1 MVLDRLRR
9 LLFVILFIRCRGL
22 ARWAMTIVSIVT
34 TNFLCRLTIKPIVT
48 LALFMIPALLESCRV
63 LLLGLSIRLKL
74 SRKYLMTP
82 HERRPCPLTIR
93 LAQDLKIRNMAER
106 TIDAYTYHAGKFA
119 DFINKPLDCVTP
131 EDVRSFQLHLIEER
145 KLAYSS
151 FNQAVCA
158 LRFLYTHTI
167 RVPWPVTMVPF
178 GKRPKTLPVVLG
190 RQEVDDLLRC
200 TKNLKQRTFLTTL
213 YATGMRF
220 SEAANLHIN
229 DIDSKR
235 MQIRITHGKG
245 SKQRQVPLSPRLLS
259 ELRVYWKQY
268 KPTSLLFPGK
278 VADKIYCD
286 TTIQLA
292 IKDSAKAANISKNIS
307 PHTLRHSYATGLL
320 EAGVDLLTISRL
332 LGHASFSTT
341 MVYLHCR
348 REHLISA
355 PSPLD
360 WLPVKQL
367 PTYQPP
373 AENVQPSQDKQSPP
387 HQPPE
392 NQQPPS

>member
-1 MVLDRLRR
+1 
-9 LLFVILFIRCRGL
+9 
-22 ARWAMTIVSIVT
+22 
-34 TNFLCRLTIKPIVT
+34 
-48 LALFMIPALLESCRV
+48 
-63 LLLGLSIRLKL
+63 
-74 SRKYLMTP
+74 MTP
-82 HERRPCPLTIR
+82 YQRRPGPLTVR
-93 LAQDLKIRNMAER
+93 LAEDMRIRNLSPR
-106 TIDAYTYHAGKFA
+106 TIDAYTFHAERFA
-119 DFINKPLDCVTP
+119 DFIEKPLDRATA
-131 EDVRSFQLHLIEER
+131 EDVRSFQLHLIDTK

-190 RQEVDDLLRC
+190 RQEVNELLQC

-220 SEAANLHIN
+220 SEAANLRVV

-235 MQIRITHGKG
+235 MQIRITNGKG
-245 SKQRQVPLSPRLLS
+245 AKHRQVPLSPRLLD
-259 ELRVYWKQY
+259 ELRSYWRQY
-268 KPTSLLFPGK
+268 KPQSLLFQGNS
-278 VADKIYCD
+278 ADKTYAD
-286 TTIQLA
+286 TTIQKA
-292 IKDSAKAANISKNIS
+292 IKAAALAANIHKNVT

-320 EAGVDLLTISRL
+320 EAGVDLLTISKL
-332 LGHASFSTT
+332 LGHASFATT
-341 MVYLHCR
+341 MIYLHCR
-348 REHLISA
+348 QEHLGSA

-360 WLPVKQL
+360 WLPVQQL

-373 AENVQPSQDKQSPP
+373 AN
-387 HQPPE
+387 

>member
-1 MVLDRLRR
+1 
-9 LLFVILFIRCRGL
+9 
-22 ARWAMTIVSIVT
+22 
-34 TNFLCRLTIKPIVT
+34 
-48 LALFMIPALLESCRV
+48 
-63 LLLGLSIRLKL
+63 
-74 SRKYLMTP
+74 
-82 HERRPCPLTIR
+82 
-93 LAQDLKIRNMAER
+93 
-106 TIDAYTYHAGKFA
+106 
-119 DFINKPLDCVTP
+119 
-131 EDVRSFQLHLIEER
+131 
-145 KLAYSS
+145 
-151 FNQAVCA
+151 
-158 LRFLYTHTI
+158 
-167 RVPWPVTMVPF
+167 
-178 GKRPKTLPVVLG
+178 
-190 RQEVDDLLRC
+190 
-200 TKNLKQRTFLTTL
+200 
-213 YATGMRF
+213 MRF
-220 SEAANLHIN
+220 SEAANLRLT

-259 ELRVYWKQY
+259 ELREYWKQY

-286 TTIQLA
+286 TSIQKA
-292 IKDSAKAANISKNIS
+292 MKESAKLANFSKNIS

-348 REHLISA
+348 REHLISE

-373 AENVQPSQDKQSPP
+373 AENVQPLQDKQSPL

>member
-1 MVLDRLRR
+1 
-9 LLFVILFIRCRGL
+9 
-22 ARWAMTIVSIVT
+22 
-34 TNFLCRLTIKPIVT
+34 
-48 LALFMIPALLESCRV
+48 
-63 LLLGLSIRLKL
+63 
-74 SRKYLMTP
+74 MTP
-82 HERRPCPLTIR
+82 HEKRPCPLTIR
-93 LAQDLKIRNMAER
+93 LAQDLKIRNMSQR

-119 DFINKPLDCVTP
+119 DFIDKPLDRVTP
-131 EDVRSFQLHLIEER
+131 EDVRSFQVHLIEER

-158 LRFLYTHTI
+158 LRFLYTHSI

-200 TKNLKQRTFLTTL
+200 TKNLKHRTFLTTL

-235 MQIRITHGKG
+235 MQIRVTHGKG
-245 SKQRQVPLSPRLLS
+245 AKQRQVPLSPRLLS
-259 ELRVYWKQY
+259 ELRDYWKQF
-268 KPTSLLFPGK
+268 KPTSLLFPGNS
-278 VADKIYCD
+278 ADKTYAD
-286 TTIQLA
+286 TSIQKA
-292 IKDSAKAANISKNIS
+292 IKDSAKLANINKNVT

-332 LGHASFSTT
+332 LGHACFATT
-341 MVYLHCR
+341 MIYLHCR
-348 REHLISA
+348 REHLHSV

-373 AENVQPSQDKQSPP
+373 AENQQPPQANQPKPDS
-387 HQPPE
+387 HQPP
-392 NQQPPS
+392 S

>member
-1 MVLDRLRR
+1 
-9 LLFVILFIRCRGL
+9 
-22 ARWAMTIVSIVT
+22 
-34 TNFLCRLTIKPIVT
+34 
-48 LALFMIPALLESCRV
+48 
-63 LLLGLSIRLKL
+63 
-74 SRKYLMTP
+74 MTP

-131 EDVRSFQLHLIEER
+131 EDVRAFQIHLIEDR

-158 LRFLYTHTI
+158 LRFLYTHSI

-220 SEAANLHIN
+220 SEAANLTIA

-245 SKQRQVPLSPRLLS
+245 AKQRQVPLSPRLLS
-259 ELRVYWKQY
+259 ELREYWKRY
-268 KPTSLLFPGK
+268 KPTSLLFPGNS
-278 VADKIYCD
+278 ADKTYCD
-286 TTIQLA
+286 TSIQLA
-292 IKDSAKAANISKNIS
+292 IKASAKAANISKKIS

-320 EAGVDLLTISRL
+320 EAGVDLMTISRL
-332 LGHASFSTT
+332 LGHASFATT

-348 REHLISA
+348 REHLHSA

-373 AENVQPSQDKQSPP
+373 AENGPPPQDHRSPST
-387 HQPPE
+387 
-392 NQQPPS
+392 NQAPPS